1 MNSKNF
7 LLIVVWILCTLL
19 ILDGA
24 LSLINCSS
32 TIANIVGVILTAF
45 YAVLTLKSE
54 FFTSNPFKVTTKK

>member
-1 MNSKNF
+1 M
-7 LLIVVWILCTLL
+7 WILCTLL
-19 ILDGA
+19 VLDGA

-32 TIANIVGVILTAF
+32 TIANIVGVILTAL